1 MKKFA
6 VIGLGNF
13 GMNIARSL
21 VENNCEVLGIDID
34 KNTVDKAKDFLTYA
48 ITGNPANK
56 AILDSL
62 GLNEYDAVI
71 LSIGQEM
78 VSSILIS
85 LYLKEAKVKKI
96 IARAISEDHEKILK
110 QLGVDTVIFPEKE
123 MAIRIGKAIS
133 MRNAVDYLPL
143 SEEYAIVEVAPP
155 ESFIGKSLRELNI
168 GARFRCQIL
177 GIKSIADDLVTE
189 DTPQTTVIAPS
200 ADEVIQEGNILI
212 VLGKTAA
219 IERMEKSS

>member
-1 MKKFA
+1 
-6 VIGLGNF
+6 
-13 GMNIARSL
+13 
-21 VENNCEVLGIDID
+21 
-34 KNTVDKAKDFLTYA
+34 
-48 ITGNPANK
+48 
-56 AILDSL
+56 
-62 GLNEYDAVI
+62 
-71 LSIGQEM
+71 M

-200 ADEVIQEGNILI
+200 TDEVIQEGNILI

>member
-189 DTPQTTVIAPS
+189 DKPQTTVIAPS

>member
-200 ADEVIQEGNILI
+200 ADEVIKEGNILI

>member
-85 LYLKEAKVKKI
+85 LYLKETKVKKI

-189 DTPQTTVIAPS
+189 DKPQTTVIAPS

>member
-96 IARAISEDHEKILK
+96 IARAISDDHEKILK
-110 QLGVDTVIFPEKE
+110 KLGVDTVIFPEKE

-143 SEEYAIVEVAPP
+143 SEEYAIVEVSPP
-155 ESFIGKSLRELNI
+155 QSFIGKSLRELNI
-168 GARFRCQIL
+168 GARFRCQVL
-177 GIKSIADDLVTE
+177 GIKSIADDLITE
-189 DTPQTTVIAPS
+189 DNPQTTVIAPS
-200 ADEVIQEGNILI
+200 ADEVIKEGNILI

>member
-13 GMNIARSL
+13 GMNIAKSL

-34 KNTVDKAKDFLTYA
+34 RNTIEKAKDFLTYG

-56 AILDSL
+56 AILNSL
-62 GLNEYDAVI
+62 GINEYDAVI

-85 LYLKEAKVKKI
+85 LYLKEIGVKKI

-110 QLGVDTVIFPEKE
+110 QLGVDTVIFPEKD
-123 MAIRIGKAIS
+123 MAVRLGKAIS

-143 SEEYAIVEVAPP
+143 SEEYAIVEITPP
-155 ESFIGKSLRELNI
+155 PSFIDKNIRELSI

-177 GIKSIADDLVTE
+177 GIKNIADEHITE
-189 DTPQTTVIAPS
+189 TNPQHTIIAPN
-200 ADEVIQEGNILI
+200 ADEIIHDGNILI
-212 VLGKTAA
+212 VLGKTTA
-219 IERMEKSS
+219 IERMQRMG